1 MDSSQG
7 KIIFQGE
14 PDIIIFSDASLSGWG
29 AVCNGVTARGPW
41 SAKDVSR
48 HINELE
54 LLAAYFALQ
63 WFTASSA
70 NIVVSL
76 QMDNSTAVCYVNKG
90 GGTRSKSLSLLA
102 GLISSWCE
110 SS

>member
-1 MDSSQG
+1 MLGKNGGNFEKYLSLSEEARADLSWWVKSMDSSQG

-14 PDIIIFSDASLSGWG
+14 QDIIIFSDASLSGWG

-54 LLAAYFALQ
+54 LLVAYFALQ
-63 WFTASSA
+63 SFTAS
-70 NIVVSL
+70 
-76 QMDNSTAVCYVNKG
+76 
-90 GGTRSKSLSLLA
+90 
-102 GLISSWCE
+102 
-110 SS
+110 